1 MSSRAPR
8 LPTGLR
14 PAPRALRASDLRIT
28 VERESRTAVAVRLVD
43 PHGGALTLT
52 LTPGGA
58 SALGCILSKLA
69 LAPAG
74 ASAVCCVAADHEPL
88 PLPPSRA
95 PLGTPT
101 P

>member
-8 LPTGLR
+8 LPTTLR
-14 PAPRALRASDLRIT
+14 PAPRALRGGELRIT
-28 VERESRTAVAVRLVD
+28 VERASRTAVAVRLQAD
-43 PHGGALTLT
+43 DGQALTLT

-69 LAPAG
+69 LAPVDAH
-74 ASAVCCVAADHEPL
+74 AVCCIAADHDPF
-88 PLPPSRA
+88 PSTPA
-95 PLGTPT
+95 PSPT

>member
-28 VERESRTAVAVRLVD
+28 VEREDRGTVHVRLVD
-43 PHGGALTLT
+43 PHGGTLTLT

-58 SALGCILSKLA
+58 AALGAVLSKLST
-69 LAPAG
+69 APPGQRA
-74 ASAVCCVAADHEPL
+74 AFCIAADHEPL
-88 PLPPSRA
+88 PTPPAAS
-95 PLGTPT
+95 PT